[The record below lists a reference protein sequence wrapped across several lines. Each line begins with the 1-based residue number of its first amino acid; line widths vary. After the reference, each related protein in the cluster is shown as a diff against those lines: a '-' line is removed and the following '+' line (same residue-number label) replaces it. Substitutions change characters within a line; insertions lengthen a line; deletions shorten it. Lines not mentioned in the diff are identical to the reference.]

1 MSERAIQ
8 NFIATIALH
17 FPRPKFNDDDT
28 METAW
33 LASMNRV
40 LSRYSD
46 DVLAD
51 AAVRMLAKRNPKKD
65 GRFFPVPSECQEI
78 CQEAEEVKRLAQAP
92 LQLSTAQRDP
102 SQFAGWRSQ
111 LADDL
116 VKSEMG
122 RQAKREGWH
131 GALHDFIRSQGRL
144 PSGEE
149 ISRCKG
155 VARGF
160 DEALEMARRGEAGE
174 MSHALAVLGTK
185 ILKRRSEIAEAI
197 P

>member
-1 MSERAIQ
+1 MSASAKAIKQ
-8 NFIATIALH
+8 FIAVVESF
-17 FPRPKFNDDDT
+17 FPRPKFDGD
-28 METAW
+28 ETQEAAW
-33 LASMNRV
+33 MTILARV
-40 LSRYSD
+40 LSPFED
-46 DVLAD
+46 DELAD
-51 AAVRMLAKRNPKKD
+51 GATRLVSTYEGK
-65 GRFFPVPSECQEI
+65 FFPKPVECTKACEK
-78 CQEAEEVKRLAQAP
+78 AREVKRLAQAP

-144 PSGEE
+144 PTGEE

-155 VARGF
+155 VAKGF
-160 DEALEMARRGEAGE
+160 DEALEIARRGEAGE

-185 ILKRRSEIAEAI
+185 ILARRREIAEAI